1 MGKKSAILLI
11 KVKENDFKKNQNI
24 YSVKEEKNTS
34 VKIWKKKFFEQ
45 DCEVRLSKAYW
56 GQKKIWLHFLF
67 SHCDLTEKKIA
78 PFFKSVARILIHK
91 NSALKEIAIK
101 LYDSVHG
108 QMSNMKANLLVDLW
122 HYHYFIQTFVFDK
135 NIV

>member
-1 MGKKSAILLI
+1 MI

-67 SHCDLTEKKIA
+67 SYCDLTEKKLRLIL
-78 PFFKSVARILIHK
+78 KSVARIFQIITPPMRLHLIGLF
-91 NSALKEIAIK
+91 SYFLTLK
-101 LYDSVHG
+101 V
-108 QMSNMKANLLVDLW
+108 
-122 HYHYFIQTFVFDK
+122 
-135 NIV
+135 

>member
-1 MGKKSAILLI
+1 MFTVSKEKKIKMFTVSKEKKYKCQDLKQKNFWTGLWGSALKSLLRT
-11 KVKENDFKKNQNI
+11 
-24 YSVKEEKNTS
+24 EKNLTP
-34 VKIWKKKFFEQ
+34 FFVFPLWF
-45 DCEVRLSKAYW
+45 DR
-56 GQKKIWLHFLF
+56 
-67 SHCDLTEKKIA
+67 KKIA

-135 NIV
+135 NII